1 MKGGGLRWMDLL
13 RTARTG
19 LGNRRLR
26 AALSA
31 GGVAI
36 GIAAMVAV
44 VGISESSKADL
55 LSQLDNLGTNLLSV
69 SAGQSFMG
77 TDSKLPAQ
85 AAGMVRRVGP
95 VESVAGTTTVEA
107 TVRRTDRIP
116 KAETAGIAVKAADP
130 GLLETLRGRV
140 NSGIFLNDANSR
152 YPVVVLGATAA
163 ERLGITRTGVQVW
176 LGDRWFLVIGILD
189 PLPLAPE
196 IDRSAL
202 VGRPA
207 AMEMFGIDDS
217 PSTLYVR
224 ASPAAVEEVRGV
236 LAATVNPAHPEEVQV
251 SRPSDALAAR
261 AAAKTAFTSL
271 FLGLGAVALLV
282 GGVGVANVMVVAVLE
297 RRSDIGLRRAL
308 GAPRRYIRWQF
319 LIESLMLS
327 GIGGAAGVALGYLV
341 AAGYATFRGWSVS
354 MPLLGVTGGAISALV
369 IGGLAGLFPAVRA
382 ARLSPT
388 EALRTT

>member
-1 MKGGGLRWMDLL
+1 MDLL
-13 RTARTG
+13 RTARSG

-31 GGVAI
+31 AGVAI

-69 SAGQSFMG
+69 SAGQSLMG

-95 VESVAGTTTVEA
+95 VESVAGTTTVGA

-176 LGDRWFLVIGILD
+176 LGDRWFSVIGILD

-202 VGRPA
+202 VGQPA

-224 ASPAAVEEVRGV
+224 ASPEAVEEVRGI

-261 AAAKTAFTSL
+261 AVAKTAFTSL

-297 RRSDIGLRRAL
+297 RRSEIGLRRAL

-327 GIGGAAGVALGYLV
+327 GIGGAAGVALGYLI

-354 MPLLGVTGGAISALV
+354 MPLLGVAGGAISALV